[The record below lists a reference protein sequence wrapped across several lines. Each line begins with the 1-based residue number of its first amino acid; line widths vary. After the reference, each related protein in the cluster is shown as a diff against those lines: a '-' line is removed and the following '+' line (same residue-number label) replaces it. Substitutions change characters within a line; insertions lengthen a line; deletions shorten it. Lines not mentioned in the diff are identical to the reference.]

1 MKPVDN
7 TLGIQSIL
15 SGSRVVRPGPTETTG
30 RWDANPRVEAK
41 WCVHAI
47 CLPLVLRGYTTDAL
61 LLPSG
66 TREGDRRANAKRK
79 NTPEDM
85 LYLK

>member
-1 MKPVDN
+1 M
-7 TLGIQSIL
+7 
-15 SGSRVVRPGPTETTG
+15 
-30 RWDANPRVEAK
+30 
-41 WCVHAI
+41 